1 MTKIGFLGTGGI
13 AAPMVEALVGKG
25 HDILVSE
32 RSAEISA
39 RLAARFDEVSIAP
52 NDRIVAESDVVI
64 ACLMA
69 EVARD
74 VLPGLPFRAGQQV
87 ISVMVDVS
95 VDELSDLVAPA
106 TDISITIPMPFIGT
120 GGCPLPVYPDTG
132 SVQALFGAGNIIL
145 PVTSEAALTAHFAA
159 SALSSV
165 VLADMVTTAD
175 WLAGLTGDAPSA
187 EAYVAAL
194 IAGYFRNMRFDGS
207 GEVKTLLDALSTEGG
222 LNATLGDQMSG
233 ARDDLIDGLNGFRPR
248 LGLPDP

>member
-1 MTKIGFLGTGGI
+1 M
-13 AAPMVEALVGKG
+13 
-25 HDILVSE
+25 
-32 RSAEISA
+32 
-39 RLAARFDEVSIAP
+39 
-52 NDRIVAESDVVI
+52 
-64 ACLMA
+64 
-69 EVARD
+69 
-74 VLPGLPFRAGQQV
+74 
-87 ISVMVDVS
+87 
-95 VDELSDLVAPA
+95 
-106 TDISITIPMPFIGT
+106 
-120 GGCPLPVYPDTG
+120 
-132 SVQALFGAGNIIL
+132 
-145 PVTSEAALTAHFAA
+145 TSEAALTAHFAA

-222 LNATLGDQMSG
+222 LNATLGDRMSG

>member
-1 MTKIGFLGTGGI
+1 MKIGFLGTGGI
-13 AAPMVEALVGKG
+13 AAPMVAALTGKG

-32 RSAEISA
+32 RSAEVSA
-39 RLAARFDEVSIAP
+39 RLADQFDEVTIAP
-52 NDRIVAESDVVI
+52 NDRVVSDSEVVI

-69 EVARD
+69 DVARA
-74 VLPGLPFRAGQQV
+74 VLPGLPFRDVQKL

-95 VDELSDLVAPA
+95 LDELRELAAPA
-106 TDISITIPMPFIGT
+106 TDISITIPMPFIDK

-132 SVQALFGAGNIIL
+132 SVQALFGAENIIL
-145 PVTSEAALTAHFAA
+145 PVKGESALNAHFAA

-165 VLADMVTTAD
+165 VLAEMVATAD
-175 WLAGLTGDAPSA
+175 WLSGVTGDAPKA

-222 LNATLGDQMSG
+222 LNASLRDRMTG
-233 ARDDLIDGLNGFRPR
+233 AREELTEGLDAFRPR
-248 LGLPDP
+248 LGLPEA